1 MERVRH
7 VLYRF
12 DDWVFAC
19 ERWVLATINAALVLF
34 IVIGVGFRYG
44 LNRPMVWG
52 EELMIGLFVW
62 LVFVGASAAM
72 RTSSHIRLDVLGGLA
87 AKAWLRWLAPV
98 TVLLA
103 LGILGVL
110 AYTSMEYLA
119 YERLAY
125 SPTLN
130 ISRAWFV
137 AAMPVGFTCMVLH
150 LLRRW
155 IQWGAVLSF
164 QGEAPQAMQ
173 AMNRVVAVSKEERP

>member
-1 MERVRH
+1 M
-7 VLYRF
+7 
-12 DDWVFAC
+12 
-19 ERWVLATINAALVLF
+19 LF

-72 RTSSHIRLDVLGGLA
+72 RTCSHIRLDVLGGLA
-87 AKAWLRWLAPV
+87 AKAWLRWLAPA

-103 LGILGVL
+103 LGILAVL
-110 AYTSMEYLA
+110 VYTSMEYVG

-137 AAMPVGFTCMVLH
+137 AAMPVGFACMMLH

-155 IQWGAVLSF
+155 IQWGAVQGF
-164 QGEAPQAMQ
+164 QGLAPQVTQ
-173 AMNRVVAVSKEERP
+173 AAGQSAAVPEDQRS